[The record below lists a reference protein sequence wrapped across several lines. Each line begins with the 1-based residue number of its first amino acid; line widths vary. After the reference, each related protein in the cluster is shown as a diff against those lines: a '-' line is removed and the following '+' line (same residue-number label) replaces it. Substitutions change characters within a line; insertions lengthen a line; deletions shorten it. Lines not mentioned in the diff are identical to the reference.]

1 VDNHILAYSGSTDV
15 GLRFLLARLHMNDI
29 AAQQTR
35 ATLQS
40 ALQNLPS
47 NINETYEKA
56 MRRVR
61 PADLSLAKCVVSW
74 ITHSLRPLTALELR
88 TAIAVNGNV
97 TKLSEMTLHLHSE
110 THILSVCAG
119 LVTIDAETSV
129 IRLVHPTAEAY
140 FRDYF
145 TQACAH
151 SAIATTCLHFVM
163 LKDLQKVVFDFNKPD
178 SDFIDEPVS
187 GSQSVPFLNYAA
199 QTWGHHVR
207 QANDP
212 ATNQLA
218 IEFLESNMSLNFVA
232 EIMDSY
238 HSGPASAL
246 WITAHFG
253 LRDLADRILRKEP
266 STITEIMHGETV
278 MHVTAET
285 GYTGVMELLLAT
297 DGSIPDAINKSGRTP
312 LTQAAENGHHQIVQ
326 LLLASNA
333 VDPDFRDQTM
343 FYEGRTPLSW
353 AAGNGHETTV
363 RYLLATDRVDANS
376 TITKGLYAGRT
387 PLFWAAAGGHGR
399 VVRLLLEEG
408 NADATICDNDGYSP
422 LTIAAQHGHE
432 DIITLL
438 LQVNRAVADKKEKVY
453 GRRPVEWAIECQH
466 DAVAELLLMYPT
478 LDFRHEH
485 GRTTLSYEAEHGYAK
500 GVEILIEMGAS
511 ADVKDEDSWTP
522 LMYAADGGHVDVVK
536 ALVRCGVDIDLTCAD
551 LRTSISYAAEAGH
564 DKVVRVLL
572 DYGASPEVPDCDQ
585 RTPLSYAAEHG
596 HEVVVSLLLSSG
608 RVNPDS
614 RPNAGLYAGRT
625 PLSFA
630 AARGKLDIV
639 QMLLDKGVTVDVA
652 KTESGWGTQTP
663 LQWAISNG
671 HEAVAKLLLNLG

>member
-1 VDNHILAYSGSTDV
+1 
-15 GLRFLLARLHMNDI
+15 MNDI

-40 ALQNLPS
+40 ALENLPS
-47 NINETYEKA
+47 DINETYEKA
-56 MRRVR
+56 IQRVR

-88 TAIAVNGNV
+88 TALAVNENV

-110 THILSVCAG
+110 THVLSVCAG

-145 TQACAH
+145 TQPCAH
-151 SAIATTCLHFVM
+151 SAIATTCLYFIM
-163 LKDLQKVVFDFNKPD
+163 LKDLHKVVLDLNTPD
-178 SDFIDEPVS
+178 SDLRIDELVS
-187 GSQSVPFLNYAA
+187 GSQSVSFLNYAA
-199 QTWGHHVR
+199 QNWGHHVR
-207 QANDP
+207 RADNP

-218 IEFLESNMSLNFVA
+218 IELLESNMSL
-232 EIMDSY
+232 EIIAKLMDSY
-238 HSGPASAL
+238 HSGPTSAL
-246 WITAHFG
+246 WIAAHFG
-253 LRDLADRILRKEP
+253 LRDVVDHILRNKP
-266 STITEIMHGETV
+266 STITEIMQGETV
-278 MHVTAET
+278 MHVTAEM

-297 DGSIPDAINKSGRTP
+297 DGSSPDAINKSGRTP
-312 LTQAAENGHHQIVQ
+312 LTQASENGHYQIVQ

-333 VDPDFRDQTM
+333 VDPDFSDQTM

-353 AAGNGHETTV
+353 AAGNGHEMTV
-363 RYLLATDRVDANS
+363 RYLLATNRVDANS
-376 TITKGLYAGRT
+376 TITKGLYTGRT
-387 PLFWAAAGGHGR
+387 PLFWAAGGGHGR
-399 VVRLLLEEG
+399 VVRLLLDEG
-408 NADATICDNDGYSP
+408 NADPTICDNDGYSP
-422 LTIAAQHGHE
+422 LTIAAQHGYE
-432 DIITLL
+432 DIAKLL
-438 LQVNRAVADKKEKVY
+438 LQANRTVADKKEKVY

-466 DAVAELLLMYPT
+466 DAVARFLLIYPT
-478 LDFRHEH
+478 LDFRHEY
-485 GRTTLSYEAEHGYAK
+485 GRTTLSYEAEHGYVK
-500 GVEILIEMGAS
+500 GVEILIEMGAG

-522 LMYAADGGHVDVVK
+522 LMYAADGGHVEVVK
-536 ALVRCGVDIDLTCAD
+536 ALVRYGVDIDLTCAD

-564 DKVVRVLL
+564 DEVVRVLL
-572 DYGASPEVPDCDQ
+572 DHRASPDVPDCDQ

-630 AARGKLDIV
+630 AARGKLNIV
-639 QMLLDKGVTVDVA
+639 QMLLNKGVAVDVA
-652 KTESGWGTQTP
+652 KTESGWGTQSP
-663 LQWAISNG
+663 LQWAILNE
-671 HEAVAKLLLNLG
+671 HEAVAKLLLNLR